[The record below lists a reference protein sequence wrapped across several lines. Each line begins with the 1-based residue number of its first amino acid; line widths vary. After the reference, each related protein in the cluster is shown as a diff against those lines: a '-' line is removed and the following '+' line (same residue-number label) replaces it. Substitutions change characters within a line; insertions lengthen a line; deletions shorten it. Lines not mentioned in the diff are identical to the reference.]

1 MRGGITITTK
11 AYLQSIE
18 ELDKRIE
25 SKLVDKYQLETMATS
40 ITVSNDTERV
50 QSSSEKDR
58 MANTV
63 AKIIDL
69 EKEIDILV
77 DSFIDRRRHIISQ
90 IDAMENPTYIQVLS
104 LRYIGKRT
112 LDDIAISLGNKS
124 RRHADR
130 VHGRALQEFERLYG
144 EEYAEIL

>member
-1 MRGGITITTK
+1 MTTK
-11 AYLQSIE
+11 SYLQSIE

-25 SKLVDKYQLETMATS
+25 SKLVDKYQLETMAMS

-69 EKEIDILV
+69 EKEIDVLV
-77 DSFIDRRRHIISQ
+77 DSFIDKRKHIISQ
-90 IDAMENPTYIQVLS
+90 IDAMDNPTFIQVLS
-104 LRYIGKRT
+104 LRYIGKKT
-112 LDDIAISLGNKS
+112 LDDIAVSLGNKT

-130 VHGRALQEFERLYG
+130 IHGRALQEFERLYG
-144 EEYAEIL
+144 NEYENL